1 MNFAT
6 SLFIL
11 KNRTIDIGWLLKIR
25 TYFFK
30 VQHRYISFCIGHVE
44 KNGTMKIACHGWLIL
59 TFMFKVDAST
69 STPTDRCDILQLSK
83 K

>member
-44 KNGTMKIACHGWLIL
+44 KKWYDENC
-59 TFMFKVDAST
+59 
-69 STPTDRCDILQLSK
+69 LSWMIDSNIHVQS
-83 K
+83 